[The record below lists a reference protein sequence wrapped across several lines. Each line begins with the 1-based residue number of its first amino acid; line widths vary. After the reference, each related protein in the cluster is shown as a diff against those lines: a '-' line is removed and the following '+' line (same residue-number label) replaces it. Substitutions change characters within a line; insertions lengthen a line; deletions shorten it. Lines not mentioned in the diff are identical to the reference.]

1 MAGKYRIFG
10 DSKLTGA
17 EPATLAAHRGERSVL
32 LTFGCPKCGAMNRQ
46 AIPSGGG
53 AACACGW
60 AGSCDTGSCDTGSCD
75 TGGASPEPEHC
86 LVCGCHDL
94 WRQKD
99 FPQGAGLLMVG
110 LAIVSSTIAYALWRP
125 ILALGILMF
134 FALID
139 AAIYAL
145 MRDVLVCYRCRAR
158 HGGFLPAAAHPTFD
172 LETAERYRQ
181 ERLRLEAL
189 AGRPS

>member
-1 MAGKYRIFG
+1 VI
-10 DSKLTGA
+10 
-17 EPATLAAHRGERSVL
+17 LAFQCPQCRQPNRQVL
-32 LTFGCPKCGAMNRQ
+32 LDRQSVQCP
-46 AIPSGGG
+46 
-53 AACACGW
+53 ACGW
-60 AGSCDTGSCDTGSCD
+60 TRPGEDDP
-75 TGGASPEPEHC
+75 ASPKSC
-86 LVCGCHDL
+86 MVCGCHDL

-110 LAIVSSTIAYALWRP
+110 LAIVGSTIAYALWRP

-134 FALID
+134 FALVD
-139 AAIYAL
+139 AGIYAL

-158 HGGFLPAAAHPTFD
+158 HGGFDPAAHAAFD

-181 ERLRLEAL
+181 ERLRLETL